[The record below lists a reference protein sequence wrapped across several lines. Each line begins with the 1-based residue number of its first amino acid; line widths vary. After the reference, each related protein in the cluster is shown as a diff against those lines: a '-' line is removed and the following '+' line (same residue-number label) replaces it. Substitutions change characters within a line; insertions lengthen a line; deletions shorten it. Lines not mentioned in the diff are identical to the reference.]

1 MAILIRVVVTPV
13 EGQAS
18 GSDMLPKWRL
28 LVWVVPQ
35 ATVSTMVGMM
45 MRKLMEIGLKV
56 LADTLQGRRWR
67 RSAVNASSLVQ
78 SESPAISA
86 MHLAAIAQPAQ
97 SQTQLTEVVKT
108 ASQSLMMQTQALP
121 SARIARWRTQ
131 LAR

>member
-1 MAILIRVVVTPV
+1 
-13 EGQAS
+13 
-18 GSDMLPKWRL
+18 MLPKWRL

-35 ATVSTMVGMM
+35 ATVSTTVGMM

-56 LADTLQGRRWR
+56 LADTLQERRWR

>member
-1 MAILIRVVVTPV
+1 
-13 EGQAS
+13 
-18 GSDMLPKWRL
+18 
-28 LVWVVPQ
+28 
-35 ATVSTMVGMM
+35 MVGMM
-45 MRKLMEIGLKV
+45 MRKLMEIGLTV
-56 LADTLQGRRWR
+56 LVDTLQEGRWR

-121 SARIARWRTQ
+121 SARIASWRTR